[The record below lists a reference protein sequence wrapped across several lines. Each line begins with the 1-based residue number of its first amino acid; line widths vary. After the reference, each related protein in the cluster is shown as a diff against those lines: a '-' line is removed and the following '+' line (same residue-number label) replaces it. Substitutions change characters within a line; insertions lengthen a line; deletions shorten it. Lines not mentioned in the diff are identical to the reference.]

1 MQQKMLLLSLLDNGD
16 MTTYNQIV
24 YKEALNDSVFK
35 LMISVNQW
43 AKQVKAGQFLMIR
56 IEPDGE
62 RFPLTI
68 TETVDDCVVVIF
80 KVIGYSTKKL
90 SQHNENDTL
99 YEVLGP
105 LGQPYPLKDIKSM
118 IIVGGGVGN
127 AITYAIAK
135 HLYSQGVI
143 IHYIGG
149 FKSED
154 DCFYLDQIKQVSHSQ
169 LFMFDQ
175 DSSYGHKGNVIDGLN
190 QLIQTTP
197 ITHIFTAGP
206 LLMMKAVVDFAKEH
220 ASQVVV
226 SLNPIMVDGIGMCG
240 GCRVDVDSQVKFACV
255 DGPEFDGLLVDF
267 DRLIQRNKT
276 YEKHP
281 CVIEKHYE

>member
-1 MQQKMLLLSLLDNGD
+1 
-16 MTTYNQIV
+16 MTINNQIV
-24 YKEALNDSVFK
+24 SKEALNDSVFK

-56 IEPDGE
+56 IEPGGE

-80 KVIGYSTKKL
+80 KVIGYSTKRL
-90 SQHNENDTL
+90 SQCNEGDTL

-105 LGQPYPLKDIKSM
+105 LGQPYPLDDIQSM
-118 IIVGGGVGN
+118 VVVGGGVGN
-127 AITYAIAK
+127 AITYAMAK
-135 HLYSQGVI
+135 HLFNQGVI
-143 IHYIGG
+143 VHYIGG
-149 FKSED
+149 FKCED
-154 DCFYLDQIKQVSHSQ
+154 DRFYLEQIKQVSHSQ

-175 DSSYGHKGNVIDGLN
+175 GSSCGQKGNVIDGLHL
-190 QLIQTTP
+190 LIQTTP

-206 LLMMKAVVDFAKEH
+206 LLMMKAVVDFAKKHKSE
-220 ASQVVV
+220 VVV

-255 DGPEFDGLLVDF
+255 DGPEFNGLLVDF

-281 CVIEKHYE
+281 CVIEKHHE